1 MGVRIAMDDFGTGYS
16 SLGYLSRF
24 PVDVIKMDRSFMRSR
39 LSAEARD
46 LSSAVVALG
55 SSLDLQVV
63 AEGVELN
70 DQVGRLRDLGCEFG
84 QGFHFAKPMD
94 SEQMLAYLAEG
105 TPRDAEALAHQS
117 PGAESV

>member
-1 MGVRIAMDDFGTGYS
+1 M
-16 SLGYLSRF
+16 
-24 PVDVIKMDRSFMRSR
+24 
-39 LSAEARD
+39 
-46 LSSAVVALG
+46 ALG